1 MRSICN
7 SKIKMK
13 SEWTSLVSG
22 FHFEV
27 NVSTSQVD
35 GLNQATRMRNLDK
48 VIGWDTS
55 LNIQSFPTY
64 FLGLIIL
71 IWKMI
76 GIQIFQKHLLV
87 SY

>member
-55 LNIQSFPTY
+55 LNIQSFPAY

-76 GIQIFQKHLLV
+76 CIQIFQKHLLV